1 MNDSRLIQLYNKI
14 SKHSNY
20 QVLAGPL
27 RKHIPA
33 EKLET
38 RSRFEQERLDYVLK
52 KVPYE
57 NCVLS
62 DIGGNTGFFSFEF
75 IANGAQSVTLIE
87 GNKDHSDFAQEA
99 AAVLGW
105 QEKFSVENRYVT
117 FNEDLPTLEVDICLL
132 LNVLHHVGD
141 DYGDPSQSIE
151 SAKQN
156 VLNSLVA
163 LARHT
168 QYLVF
173 QLGFNWKGD
182 IRLPLF
188 ADGTKREMIDFVEEG
203 TKGSWVIRNIGIAVS
218 DGDSII
224 YNELESKNIERQDSL
239 GEFLNRPIFIME
251 SRLRGNR
258 SSPD

>member
-20 QVLAGPL
+20 QVLASPL
-27 RKHIPA
+27 RGHIPT

-38 RSRFEQERLDYVLK
+38 RSRFEQERLDYVLG
-52 KVPYE
+52 KVPYQ
-57 NCVLS
+57 NCTLS

-75 IANGAQSVTLIE
+75 IASGAQSVTFIE
-87 GNKDHSDFAQEA
+87 GNKEHSDFVQEA
-99 AAVLGW
+99 VAVLGW
-105 QEKFSVENRYVT
+105 QEKFSVENRYVK
-117 FNEDLPTLEVDICLL
+117 FKEDLPTLDVDICLL

-141 DYGDPSQSIE
+141 DYGNQSQSIE

-156 VLNSLVA
+156 ILNSLAA
-163 LARHT
+163 LAKHT

-182 IRLPLF
+182 VRLPLL
-188 ADGTKREMIDFVEEG
+188 ANGTKREMIDFLEEG
-203 TKGSWVIRNIGIAVS
+203 TKDGWVIRNIGIAES
-218 DGDSII
+218 AGENII
-224 YNELESKNIERQDSL
+224 YNELDSKNIRRQDSL

-251 SRLRGNR
+251 SKL
-258 SSPD
+258 

>member
-20 QVLAGPL
+20 QVLASPL
-27 RKHIPA
+27 RKHVPV

-38 RSRFEQERLDYVLK
+38 RSRFEQERLDYVLG
-52 KVPYE
+52 KVPYQ
-57 NCVLS
+57 NCTLS

-75 IANGAQSVTLIE
+75 IVQGARSVTFIE
-87 GNKDHSDFAQEA
+87 GNKEHSVFVQEA

-105 QEKFSVENRYVT
+105 QEKFIVDNRYLKLT
-117 FNEDLPTLEVDICLL
+117 DDLSTLDVDICLL

-156 VLNSLVA
+156 VLNSLSA
-163 LARHT
+163 LAKRT
-168 QYLVF
+168 KYLIF

-182 IRLPLF
+182 ILLPLF
-188 ADGTKREMIDFVEEG
+188 ADGTKRELIEFVREG
-203 TKGSWVIRNIGIAVS
+203 TKDSWVIRNIGIAES
-218 DGDSII
+218 AGDKII
-224 YNELESKNIERQDSL
+224 YNELDSKNIERRDSL

-251 SRLRGNR
+251 SKL
-258 SSPD
+258 

>member
-20 QVLAGPL
+20 QVLASPL

-38 RSRFEQERLDYVLK
+38 RSRFEQERLDYVLG
-52 KVPYE
+52 KVPYQS
-57 NCVLS
+57 CTLL

-75 IANGAQSVTLIE
+75 IEQGARSVTFIE
-87 GNKDHSDFAQEA
+87 GNKEHSDFVQEA
-99 AAVLGW
+99 VAMLGW
-105 QEKFSVENRYVT
+105 KEKFSVENRYT
-117 FNEDLPTLEVDICLL
+117 KFKDDLATLDVDICLL

-141 DYGDPSQSIE
+141 DYGDPSQPIE

-156 VLNSLVA
+156 ILKSLSA
-163 LARHT
+163 LAKHT
-168 QYLVF
+168 KYLIF

-182 IRLPLF
+182 VRLPLF
-188 ADGTKREMIDFVEEG
+188 ANGTKRELIEFVEEG
-203 TKGSWVIRNIGIAVS
+203 TKDSWLIRNIGIAES
-218 DGDSII
+218 AGDNII
-224 YNELESKNIERQDSL
+224 YNEQNSKNIERQDSL

-251 SRLRGNR
+251 SK
-258 SSPD
+258 P